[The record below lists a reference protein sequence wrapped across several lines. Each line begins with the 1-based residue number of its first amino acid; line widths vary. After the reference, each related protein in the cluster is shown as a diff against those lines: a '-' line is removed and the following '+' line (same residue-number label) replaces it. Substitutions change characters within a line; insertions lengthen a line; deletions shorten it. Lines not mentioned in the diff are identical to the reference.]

1 MACHLR
7 SVSAPSSPRS
17 NKANIEEEL
26 QTLKATIS
34 SPSVTIETIVDG
46 LNKIVSIYNCIDE
59 LTCLPSN
66 QRQQRKAVE
75 EELERSLALLDL
87 CNAMQENYG
96 ELKVSVQE
104 MQMVLKR
111 GDVAPL
117 SVKVQSYVRLAKKAQ
132 KQFKKIN
139 SKAASDIEGCRVVM
153 LLAEAREIA
162 VSMLESTS
170 HLLAKKIA
178 MPSASK
184 WSLVSK
190 AFQKKKVVC
199 EEEQLQALELDI
211 RKRFHSFHYIS
222 NMACHLRSVSVPSS
236 PRSNET
242 DVEGQ
247 LQSLKATISSPS
259 ATIGTIVDGLSKLG
273 SIYSCID
280 ELICFPSR
288 QRQQTKAVEEELE
301 CSLILLDLFS
311 AMQESFT
318 ELRAS
323 IQDMQLALKR
333 GDDVAVQG
341 NAKCY
346 ARSAKKVQKQ
356 FKKINNKVALDTE
369 SCRMIKLL
377 SEAREIT
384 LSILES
390 TLHLL
395 SQEIV
400 VPSSKWSLVSK
411 AFQKKR
417 VACQEG
423 QLQSSSVLAMASILR
438 SESLPS
444 SLRSDKINIEEQ
456 LESLKATI
464 SSATIETMV
473 DCIQSLGGV
482 YNNIEEMMCSP
493 SGQLSLCQP
502 QQKKAVEQ
510 ELEKSLILL
519 DLCNAIQE
527 NISELKTS
535 IQDMQ
540 LVIKRGDDSALQ
552 AKIQSYIRLAKKAQ
566 KQFKKISKKPTTV
579 DQDNCR
585 VVKQLAEAREIAIS
599 MLESLPFLLSKLI
612 ATPSSSRWPASKVE
626 EELQIL
632 EACTSSP
639 SMTIET
645 TCDGL
650 RRLGDIYSSIEEVM
664 CLPSN
669 QVCSSQQRKML
680 DEEMECS
687 LELLDLCN
695 AMHEDFSE
703 LKAIV
708 QDLQVSL
715 RKGDEAAVQAKIQSY
730 FRLVKKA
737 KKHFKKAAKKVTSDK
752 EDCRLLRLLSEA
764 REITSSLLKSTVEL
778 LAKQIA
784 MPKSSIVLKAF
795 QKRTSVVCKEEQL
808 QMSLL
813 PALGTCQLQKLIF
826 RDAEMPH
833 APIKQTKSINLS

>member
-46 LNKIVSIYNCIDE
+46 LDKIVSIYNCIDE

-66 QRQQRKAVE
+66 QRQQRKAVD
-75 EELERSLALLDL
+75 EELERSLVLLDL
-87 CNAMQENYG
+87 SNAMQENYG

-117 SVKVQSYVRLAKKAQ
+117 SVKVQSYARLAKKAQ

-162 VSMLESTS
+162 V
-170 HLLAKKIA
+170 
-178 MPSASK
+178 
-184 WSLVSK
+184 
-190 AFQKKKVVC
+190 
-199 EEEQLQALELDI
+199 
-211 RKRFHSFHYIS
+211 
-222 NMACHLRSVSVPSS
+222 

-242 DVEGQ
+242 DVEEQ

-259 ATIGTIVDGLSKLG
+259 ATIGTI
-273 SIYSCID
+273 
-280 ELICFPSR
+280 
-288 QRQQTKAVEEELE
+288 QRKAVEEELE
-301 CSLILLDLFS
+301 CSLILLDLCS

-318 ELRAS
+318 ELRTS

-341 NAKCY
+341 NARCY

-356 FKKINNKVALDTE
+356 FKKINNKAKQVNRSLHPTNERSHVSFPAQ
-369 SCRMIKLL
+369 RFIV
-377 SEAREIT
+377 SE
-384 LSILES
+384 ILP
-390 TLHLL
+390 
-395 SQEIV
+395 V
-400 VPSSKWSLVSK
+400 G
-411 AFQKKR
+411 R
-417 VACQEG
+417 
-423 QLQSSSVLAMASILR
+423 
-438 SESLPS
+438 
-444 SLRSDKINIEEQ
+444 

-464 SSATIETMV
+464 SSGTIETMV
-473 DCIQSLGGV
+473 DGIQSLGGV

-493 SGQLSLCQP
+493 SGQLSLCRP

-540 LVIKRGDDSALQ
+540 LV
-552 AKIQSYIRLAKKAQ
+552 
-566 KQFKKISKKPTTV
+566 
-579 DQDNCR
+579 
-585 VVKQLAEAREIAIS
+585 
-599 MLESLPFLLSKLI
+599 
-612 ATPSSSRWPASKVE
+612 E

-639 SMTIET
+639 SITIET

-650 RRLGDIYSSIEEVM
+650 RRLGEIYSSIEEVM

-737 KKHFKKAAKKVTSDK
+737 KKHFKKAAKKAP
-752 EDCRLLRLLSEA
+752 EA
-764 REITSSLLKSTVEL
+764 VERG
-778 LAKQIA
+778 
-784 MPKSSIVLKAF
+784 
-795 QKRTSVVCKEEQL
+795 KR
-808 QMSLL
+808 
-813 PALGTCQLQKLIF
+813 
-826 RDAEMPH
+826 DH
-833 APIKQTKSINLS
+833 